1 MKSQEQPSGKILTV
15 VSIVCDRVRRAK
27 TEPKRKRYSMTL
39 YQLFRQLLKKTDAT
53 VEPLLDWAARF
64 LPHHFHR
71 PPSTMHRWL
80 AERLDRFHEQ
90 RNTKLNVLAPRNS
103 AKSTIAALAFP
114 LRELLSG
121 REPYIWLIS
130 DTKSQAY
137 THLENI
143 KNELTGNPYLA
154 EAYPDVCGKG
164 TAWRS
169 GAIRPRNGAI
179 IEAFGTG
186 QRLRGR
192 KRNENRPTLIIC
204 DDLQNDQHML
214 SAPQREKSRNWFH
227 GTLLKTGSDRT
238 NVIHLAT
245 ALHREAIALELIQ
258 TPGWSSRT
266 FRAIEQFPK
275 NMSLW
280 KDWETIYTNV
290 ANTNHVADADA
301 FYEANRD
308 AMDEDATVLWE
319 EQEPLYA
326 LMKMRVESGYASF
339 DREKQNMPINP
350 ELCEF
355 PESYF
360 EEHIWYDHPLPLPR
374 ETTPAPPKE
383 GNYAHSPPVEGC
395 PIGRGGPNIIVSA
408 MALDPSKGNDSR
420 HGDYSAFV
428 YVALSEEGTF
438 YVDARLER
446 LPVSEMVALGIEL
459 YRKYQPTIFGVEANQ
474 FQELICDEFDRQCI
488 DVYRIKNTLNKTARI
503 RRLDSYLAQR
513 RLRFCRS
520 SKACQLLVEQLRSFP
535 LGSHDDG
542 PDALEMAVRML
553 EMYGEP

>member
-1 MKSQEQPSGKILTV
+1 MLHVIEWT
-15 VSIVCDRVRRAK
+15 RFAAK
-27 TEPKRKRYSMTL
+27 TPIFRMSLR
-39 YQLFRQLLKKTDAT
+39 QLFRQLLERRQPGGLCPPLFDM
-53 VEPLLDWAARF
+53 PLLDWAARF
-64 LPHHFHR
+64 LPQHFHR

-80 AERLDRFHEQ
+80 AERLDHFHDQ
-90 RNTKLNVLAPRNS
+90 RGTKLNVLAPRNS

-114 LRELLSG
+114 LQELLAG

-143 KNELTGNPYLA
+143 KNELTGNPHLA
-154 EAYPDVCGKG
+154 EAYPDACGKG

-169 GAIRPRNGAI
+169 GAVRLRNGAI

-214 SAPQREKSRNWFH
+214 SATQREKSRNWFH
-227 GTLLKTGSDRT
+227 GTLLKAGSDRT

-245 ALHREAIALELIQ
+245 ALHREAIALELLQ

-266 FRAIEQFPK
+266 FRAIERFPK

-280 KDWETIYTNV
+280 KEWETIYTNV
-290 ANTNHVADADA
+290 ANVHHITDADA
-301 FYEANRD
+301 FYELHRA
-308 AMDEDATVLWE
+308 AMDEDAVVLWE

-339 DREKQNMPINP
+339 DREKQNLPINP

-360 EEHIWYDHPLPLPR
+360 EEPIWYETLP
-374 ETTPAPPKE
+374 E
-383 GNYAHSPPVEGC
+383 
-395 PIGRGGPNIIVSA
+395 NIAISA
-408 MALDPSKGNDSR
+408 LALDPSKGSDAT

-428 YVALSEEGTF
+428 FVALGEDGII
-438 YVDARLER
+438 YVDADLKR
-446 LPVSEMVALGIEL
+446 LPVSEMVALGMEL
-459 YRKYQPTIFGVEANQ
+459 YRKYRPTIFGVESNS
-474 FQELICDEFDRQCI
+474 FQELICDEFDRQFI
-488 DVYRIKNTLNKTARI
+488 DVYRIRNTMNKTARI

-513 RLRFCRS
+513 RLRFCS
-520 SKACQLLVEQLRSFP
+520 SSPSCRLLVEQLRSFP
-535 LGSHDDG
+535 LSSHDDG
-542 PDALEMAVRML
+542 PDALEMALRMIEQL
-553 EMYGEP
+553 GDVPGSFDVMD